1 MKVRGLSCIT
11 LVVAL
16 AACSE
21 EPSPTGATTDTPRFA
36 KATSDPGIAET
47 FDEAAGKKI
56 ISDGRAATILGVLT
70 PASYADGQCGVKGK
84 LNLTDAV
91 MTLKTSLTKT
101 EKASCADRLGTGR
114 LIKFTLDSPVNAGDP
129 TFETAS
135 VPYHMK
141 FHSVQAI
148 TASGYVNGGWGRIG
162 STDPRV
168 GDCEKIRFSTEYG
181 ADPVL
186 VTRTKTKDV
195 NGSDRNE
202 WTVETVGTADR
213 AACLDADLNV
223 LRYYHLPF
231 KITITQITY

>member
-1 MKVRGLSCIT
+1 MKLRGLSCLT
-11 LVVAL
+11 LAIAL
-16 AACSE
+16 AACGE
-21 EPSPTGATTDTPRFA
+21 ERSPTGLTATTPRFA
-36 KATSDPGIAET
+36 KPTSDPGIAKT
-47 FDEAAGKKI
+47 FDESAAQKI
-56 ISDGRAATILGVLT
+56 VSDGRAATILGVLT
-70 PASYADGQCGVKGK
+70 PASYANGQCGVEGK

-101 EKASCADRLGTGR
+101 QKASCADDLGTGR
-114 LIKFTLDSPVNAGDP
+114 RIRFTLDSPVNAGDP
-129 TFETAS
+129 TFATTS

-141 FHSVQAI
+141 FNSVQTI
-148 TASGYVNGGWGRIG
+148 TTSGYVNGGWGRIS

-168 GDCEKIRFSTEYG
+168 GDCDKIRFSTEKG

-186 VTRTKTKDV
+186 VTRTKTKGT
-195 NGSDRNE
+195 GSDRNE

-231 KITITQITY
+231 KITITQVTY